1 FRSTEEMSGND
12 QIDKPPINKRTLNE
26 QSSMEK
32 LGSTVSSLD
41 IKGTGGERQRKGQVQ
56 LTVVPKESTSQ
67 YPKSNV
73 STTAS
78 RMNTG
83 GGKIIRIVPKSD
95 LRHYPKKIEI
105 PAQKQLGQ
113 DNSFKQSSSLLSTNS
128 KTMLSSSNTPS
139 TTPFTSSPIS
149 TSHFPKPFLPP
160 KQQHPLSKPF
170 SKTAAAN
177 VTTLITIAPKQKIN
191 LAQKKP
197 RMTTNETP
205 RSHVAQSL
213 ITKESET
220 SKLTKSNS
228 FHIVK
233 IEKKEDNERTK
244 TSGKLVNK
252 ELVDESWQKVQD
264 ERKKEKIKKMRT
276 APPEEEENQMEPVDD
291 EIVYLKTEE
300 KKRIRYNCPSLEFE
314 HCRGFPSE
322 SSSENASTGDPN
334 RKDVDACYN
343 DWEESV
349 VQFTIK
355 SSAKEKELEK
365 EMENTKQKTKGKSA
379 KNKEAKRPFDPL
391 IDRII
396 ETREDG
402 ILRRNRPE
410 YRFYLDEQPS
420 PIEEFMTFYRS
431 RSIDGIIKAN
441 EFHRENQRIIFA
453 RVNPNPNLPIVVSG
467 GVDQKILVHNYLTGD
482 TVNTH
487 RVHFTYPTDAGWS
500 HCGHY
505 FIACGT
511 DKLVTTIEYSAGNRC
526 VKDRFYSENI
536 PVGCRFTQDR
546 NIAIV
551 AMETGMIDLFDLRE
565 GNSKIVRR
573 ITGMPNITCIDTNPL
588 DWSLVAIGCDNGL
601 VTEYNFY
608 DDHRKSTTDSY
619 FQYFL
624 PGMKTPIF
632 NMLQFEEYDEFY
644 DSSEVKC
651 LRYCTSADSSNR
663 NDLIVT
669 KANRNKTRGD
679 AAYRFTPNRKKKVV
693 SYIPPEGLNLSCA
706 TFAYKNDSDEETRN
720 DHCETYVIAG
730 TEEGTVVAFNAESGE
745 IIKGATAMID
755 DPSLQGNNELR
766 FPNMDGLGGVNSYIP
781 VRKYFA
787 HEKITID
794 PCPATRIT
802 AIDSVPDSYVGS
814 FIVGG
819 WGDHP
824 VLNVYRFNDLSKYD
838 YLLQL

>member
-1 FRSTEEMSGND
+1 
-12 QIDKPPINKRTLNE
+12 
-26 QSSMEK
+26 MEN
-32 LGSTVSSLD
+32 
-41 IKGTGGERQRKGQVQ
+41 RVQ
-56 LTVVPKESTSQ
+56 KE
-67 YPKSNV
+67 
-73 STTAS
+73 
-78 RMNTG
+78 
-83 GGKIIRIVPKSD
+83 
-95 LRHYPKKIEI
+95 
-105 PAQKQLGQ
+105 LGQ
-113 DNSFKQSSSLLSTNS
+113 DHSSKQSSTSTNS
-128 KTMLSSSNTPS
+128 KSVMPLSTVS
-139 TTPFTSSPIS
+139 TPFTSSPIS
-149 TSHFPKPFLPP
+149 TSHFPKSFPP
-160 KQQHPLSKPF
+160 KLHPLLKPPP
-170 SKTAAAN
+170 KTATASIP
-177 VTTLITIAPKQKIN
+177 TLITIAPKQKVN

-197 RMTTNETP
+197 RITTNEAP

-220 SKLTKSNS
+220 SKLKTDNS
-228 FHIVK
+228 LDIVK
-233 IEKKEDNERTK
+233 NEKKEDNERSK
-244 TSGKLVNK
+244 TSGKLDNLK
-252 ELVDESWQKVQD
+252 M
-264 ERKKEKIKKMRT
+264 EKIKKMRT
-276 APPEEEENQMEPVDD
+276 TPPEEDENKMESVDD

-322 SSSENASTGDPN
+322 SSNENASTGDPN
-334 RKDVDACYN
+334 RKDLDECYN
-343 DWEESV
+343 DWEDTV

-355 SSAKEKELEK
+355 SSAKEKQIEK
-365 EMENTKQKTKGKSA
+365 EMENLKQKTKGKSA

-391 IDRII
+391 VDRII
-396 ETREDG
+396 ETRDDG

-410 YRFYLDEQPS
+410 YRYYLDDQPS

-431 RSIDGIIKAN
+431 RSIDGIIKA
-441 EFHRENQRIIFA
+441 
-453 RVNPNPNLPIVVSG
+453 
-467 GVDQKILVHNYLTGD
+467 
-482 TVNTH
+482 
-487 RVHFTYPTDAGWS
+487 
-500 HCGHY
+500 
-505 FIACGT
+505 
-511 DKLVTTIEYSAGNRC
+511 TIEYSAGNRC

-588 DWSLVAIGCDNGL
+588 DWSSVAIGCDNGL

-632 NMLQFEEYDEFY
+632 NMLQYDEYDEFY

-663 NDLIVT
+663 NDLI
-669 KANRNKTRGD
+669 
-679 AAYRFTPNRKKKVV
+679 
-693 SYIPPEGLNLSCA
+693 
-706 TFAYKNDSDEETRN
+706 
-720 DHCETYVIAG
+720 TYVIAG

-766 FPNMDGLGGVNSYIP
+766 FPNMDGLGGVNSYVP

-802 AIDSVPDSYVGS
+802 AIDSIPDSYLGS

-824 VLNVYRFNDLSKYD
+824 VLNL
-838 YLLQL
+838 